1 LLETFVKEP
10 TLPDVQSIAAQYG
23 LNLSKTDSEDHLSWL
38 GALLQGFSAIDAL
51 PDSFPEVRYVE
62 RSWSAVS
69 TAQNPLGAWWVKT
82 EIERASSGKLHG
94 RTIVIKDNV
103 FVAGVP
109 LMNGASILKGYV
121 PPFDATIVTRILDA
135 GGEIVGKSVCE
146 AYCSSAG
153 SHTSQSGPVH
163 NPHRRGYSSGGSS
176 SGSGA
181 LVAAGEVDMAIGC
194 DQGGSIR
201 IPSSWCG
208 IYGMKPTTGL
218 VPYTGILGFDPVL
231 DHAGPMTTNVEDNAI
246 LLEVL
251 AGPDGLDPRQV
262 SPRVD
267 VYTQALGQ
275 GVAGLRI
282 GVLSEGFG
290 REESE
295 PSVDASVRS
304 AAHRFRTLGAMVED
318 ISVPLHALGG
328 ALMFGTVQSIAHSVL
343 TTDGFGMGRD
353 DVMVPS
359 FMEAQSRWRQRP
371 NDLPVTLQNLLLLC
385 EFLRRERGYQIY
397 AKAINM
403 IRQLRAAYDHALTRV
418 DLLLLPTTPMRAQP
432 LPAADAPVS
441 VQIGAAY
448 MNLGN
453 TSPFDVSHHPAMSIP
468 CGMVDKLPVGMMLV
482 GRHWEEATIYR
493 AAHALQQSGDW
504 RTW

>member
-1 LLETFVKEP
+1 MKDP
-10 TLPDVQSIAAQYG
+10 TLADVQSIAVQYG
-23 LNLSKTDSEDHLSWL
+23 LSLSNTDLEGHLSWL
-38 GALLQGFSAIDAL
+38 SALLRGFSAIDAL
-51 PDSFPEVRYVE
+51 PDNFPEVQYAE

-69 TAQNPLGAWWVKT
+69 PAQNSLGAWWVKT
-82 EIERASSGKLHG
+82 DIERASSGKLHG
-94 RTIVIKDNV
+94 RTIAIKDNV
-103 FVAGVP
+103 FVAAVP

-121 PPFDATIVTRILDA
+121 PPFDATIVTRILAA
-135 GGEIVGKSVCE
+135 GGQIVGKSVCE
-146 AYCSSAG
+146 AYCSSGG
-153 SHTSQSGPVH
+153 SHTSQSGPVQ

-181 LVAAGEVDMAIGC
+181 LVAAGAVDMAIGC

-218 VPYTGILGFDPVL
+218 VPYTGILGFDPIL
-231 DHAGPMTTNVEDNAI
+231 DHAGPMTANVEDNAL

-267 VYTQALGQ
+267 VYTRALGQ
-275 GVAGLRI
+275 DINGLRI
-282 GVLSEGFG
+282 GVLAEGFG

-295 PSVDASVRS
+295 PEVDASVRS
-304 AAHRFRTLGAMVED
+304 AAQRFRTLGAVVED
-318 ISVPLHALGG
+318 ISVPLHALGA
-328 ALMFGTVQSIAHSVL
+328 ALMFGTVQSIAHSIF
-343 TTDGFGMGRD
+343 TTDGFGTGRD

-359 FMEAQSRWRQRP
+359 FMETQSGWRQRP
-371 NDLPVTLQNLLLLC
+371 NDLPVTLQNSLLLC
-385 EFLRRERGYQIY
+385 EFLRRERGYQSY

-418 DLLLLPTTPMRAQP
+418 DLLLLPTTPMKAQP

-441 VQIGAAY
+441 AQIAAAY

-493 AAHALQQSGDW
+493 AAHAFQQSGD
-504 RTW
+504 